1 MEKNHQRVAFYLDE
15 LNEWGDHIDFYHQ
28 ETEEL
33 ESRLSALIRRNNVP
47 HIAEKVEQRQEA
59 LNRISSLFI
68 NLQHEIAELERQLNP
83 SEGTVLSAVR
93 VDDSTERRQAVLRIN
108 MQAAEK
114 AYIDTRY
121 DCHQFLSDILKT

>member
-1 MEKNHQRVAFYLDE
+1 MQGNHQRAAFYLDE
-15 LNEWGDHIDFYHQ
+15 LNEWGDHIDVYHQ

-33 ESRLSALIRRNNVP
+33 EAKLTALIRRNNVP
-47 HIAEKVEQRQEA
+47 HIAEQVESRQEA
-59 LNRISSLFI
+59 LNRVSSLFI
-68 NLQHEIAELERQLNP
+68 HLQQEIADLERQLNP
-83 SEGTVLSAVR
+83 EDGTVLSDIR
-93 VDDSTERRQAVLRIN
+93 VDEATERRQAVLRIN

>member
-1 MEKNHQRVAFYLDE
+1 MQGNHQRAAFYLDE
-15 LNEWGDHIDFYHQ
+15 LNEWGDHIDVYHQ

-33 ESRLSALIRRNNVP
+33 EAKLMALIRRNNVP
-47 HIAEKVEQRQEA
+47 HIADQVESRMEA

-68 NLQHEIAELERQLNP
+68 HLQHEITELEGL
-83 SEGTVLSAVR
+83 LSPEDGVVR
-93 VDDSTERRQAVLRIN
+93 SDITLDEATERRQAVLRIN

>member
-1 MEKNHQRVAFYLDE
+1 MESNHQRAAFYLDE

-33 ESRLSALIRRNNVP
+33 EEKLSGLIRRNNVP
-47 HIAEKVEQRQEA
+47 HIAERVEQRLEA
-59 LNRISSLFI
+59 LNQVSSLFI
-68 NLQHEIAELERQLNP
+68 NLQHEIAEMERQLNP
-83 SEGTVLSAVR
+83 SEGAPLSDVR
-93 VDDSTERRQAVLRIN
+93 VDDSAERRQAVLRIN

-121 DCHQFLSDILKT
+121 DCHQFLSDMLKT